1 VASKVIHKPA
11 ENEILDQRAIAM
23 EQHHA
28 RPGRIATL
36 EVVKS
41 HTFTLDELAYR
52 RVLPFSREREHNVPG
67 YENENNAYN
76 DKEDFSRVHC

>member
-1 VASKVIHKPA
+1 MASKTVHKPA
-11 ENEILDQRAIAM
+11 KNEILDQGAIAM
-23 EQHHA
+23 EQHYA

-36 EVVKS
+36 EVVKP

-52 RVLPFSREREHNVPG
+52 RVLPFSREREHDVPG
-67 YENENNAYN
+67 YDNENNAKN